1 MADGRPGGDR
11 REGAGAGDPGS
22 LPSPWWHCRQKTGR
36 LCGPSF
42 PGQPLLC
49 FPQDGPEFG
58 ASMTQSP
65 LSAGGGG
72 DLPPSRVSALPPRL
86 WVWPLSPSATFV
98 RRCWRPALLRGDLGS
113 IAVSGPRAANS
124 PSPQGAKPFAKC
136 LPWWWRGQLEGRLSS
151 LLSLFTCSASPVTV
165 GGRGREPAGNRVAA
179 RALGGSARGCGDGHT

>member
-1 MADGRPGGDR
+1 MALQAED
-11 REGAGAGDPGS
+11 
-22 LPSPWWHCRQKTGR
+22 GR

-58 ASMTQSP
+58 ASMTRSP

-136 LPWWWRGQLEGRLSS
+136 LPWWWRGTCRGSS
-151 LLSLFTCSASPVTV
+151 LFSSQLVHLLRLLSDSRWPGKGACGKPRRGEGARRV
-165 GGRGREPAGNRVAA
+165 GAWLR
-179 RALGGSARGCGDGHT
+179 